1 MPKDIEKTENNNTET
16 SEKKKDRAGLIQYL
30 KEVRLEMK
38 KVVWPTRKELGQYT
52 VVVVAVCAFFTL
64 AFWGIDSGF
73 LVILRELLGI
83 VM

>member
-1 MPKDIEKTENNNTET
+1 MPKDIEKTKNNNTET
-16 SEKKKDRAGLIQYL
+16 SEEKKDRAGLIQYL

-52 VVVVAVCAFFTL
+52 VVVVAVCAFFAL

-73 LVILRELLGI
+73 LTILRELLGI

>member
-16 SEKKKDRAGLIQYL
+16 SEEKKDRAGLIQYL

-52 VVVVAVCAFFTL
+52 VVVVAVCAFFAL

>member
-16 SEKKKDRAGLIQYL
+16 SEEKKDHAGLIQYL

-52 VVVVAVCAFFTL
+52 VVVVAVCAFFAL